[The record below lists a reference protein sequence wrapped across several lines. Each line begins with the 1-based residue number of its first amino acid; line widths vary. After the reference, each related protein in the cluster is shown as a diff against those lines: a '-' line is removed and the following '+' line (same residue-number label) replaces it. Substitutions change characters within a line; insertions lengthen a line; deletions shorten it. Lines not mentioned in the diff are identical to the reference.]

1 MRVLPFTIP
10 KHTKD
15 ALILQRDVQP
25 AFYGSL
31 HQHPEYQISLVREGA
46 GNLIA
51 GDGMSSF
58 QAGDVVVLAGNL
70 PHVFNSHEMVEQN
83 ADMQTIFFTKDS
95 FGTDFFETEELRSTK
110 KLFKHAEMGYMVRDT
125 DGQIANL
132 FDSIWTAN
140 KLDRFILFIKLLGVL
155 SKGTHQL
162 LAPTAPV
169 KAYSENEGK
178 RMRKVIE
185 YTLQHYPD
193 RITLE
198 SIATEAAMTKN
209 AFCKYFK
216 GRTRKSYFT
225 FLNEIRVEQAVRLLQ
240 EERELTI
247 AEIAERCG
255 FRNISNFNRTFRNI
269 KGGKPSEYRTV

>member
-1 MRVLPFTIP
+1 MKILPFTIP

-15 ALILQRDVQP
+15 ALILQEDLQP
-25 AFYGSL
+25 AFFGSL
-31 HQHPEYQISLVREGA
+31 HQHPEYQISLVLEGS

-70 PHVFNSHEMVEQN
+70 PHVFNGHELPGQKAHMK
-83 ADMQTIFFTKDS
+83 TIFFTRDG
-95 FGTDFFETEELRSTK
+95 FGPAFFDTEELKATR
-110 KLFKHAEMGYMVRDT
+110 KLFKHAEMGYKVADEN
-125 DGQIANL
+125 GQIREL
-132 FDSIWTAN
+132 FERIWKAN
-140 KLDRFILFIKLLGVL
+140 KLDRFILFINLMGIL
-155 SKGTHQL
+155 SKGSHQL
-162 LAPTAPV
+162 IASAAPE

-185 YTLQHYPD
+185 YTLQNYPGQ
-193 RITLE
+193 ITLE
-198 SIATEAAMTKN
+198 SVATEAAMTKN

-240 EERELTI
+240 EENELTI

-255 FRNISNFNRTFRNI
+255 FRNISNFNRTFRKI
-269 KGGKPSEYRTV
+269 KGNRPSDYRLA